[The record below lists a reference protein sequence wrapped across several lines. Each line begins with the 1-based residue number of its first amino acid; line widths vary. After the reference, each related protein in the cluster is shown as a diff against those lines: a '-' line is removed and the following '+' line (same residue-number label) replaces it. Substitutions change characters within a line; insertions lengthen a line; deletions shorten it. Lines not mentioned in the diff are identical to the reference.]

1 MRKFNVAEEK
11 QKGIVGKVLSVWIEG
26 VGGVLEVG
34 RMAGGHRL
42 HIYWWVGWSGSQRM
56 TRYS

>member
-26 VGGVLEVG
+26 VGGGYWRL
-34 RMAGGHRL
+34 AGWQGGIAC
-42 HIYWWVGWSGSQRM
+42 IYTGGWGGQGPNG
-56 TRYS
+56 